1 MAGDHEFHRQQSTE
15 LQSGE
20 LQSVQSRY
28 LLRERE
34 YVTKMM
40 TVMITP
46 REIKMI
52 PATSKPD
59 RAR

>member
-15 LQSGE
+15 LQIGE

-40 TVMITP
+40 SVMITP